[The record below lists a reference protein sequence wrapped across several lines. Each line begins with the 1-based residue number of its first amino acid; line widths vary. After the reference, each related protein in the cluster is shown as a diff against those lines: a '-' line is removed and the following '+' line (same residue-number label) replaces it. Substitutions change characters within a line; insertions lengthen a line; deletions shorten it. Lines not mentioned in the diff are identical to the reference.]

1 MKRNE
6 NRKEIIS
13 NPRRNL
19 LRAATVGAIGLA
31 NPLFGFAVESAKGN
45 PQPLPPLV
53 FGQLNHSVHQVAGEV
68 ARLLLQVLGYEVE
81 VITGGH
87 SAMYTAL
94 ANNRIDVFA
103 TAWLPQ
109 THAVHFSMV
118 SDKVEAIGE
127 IYPGHMLWGVP
138 DYVPESEVKTVD
150 DLRRKTVSGQMTKT
164 LHSIGEAAALTQ
176 SSRQIVREQGLEEAG
191 FSVVTGTEQSCFAAF
206 EAAVDA
212 KRWVVAPLWHPNFLH
227 GKYRIR
233 ELTGLNKYFEVGD
246 TARFLV
252 SKEAIRSKLSAEAMG
267 VLGRININS
276 TAVSQMD
283 ALVNLEQLT
292 PFEAAHAWLIDHP
305 TEAKQFLGITTEPAA

>member
-1 MKRNE
+1 MKRHE

-13 NPRRNL
+13 SSRRNL
-19 LRAATVGAIGLA
+19 LRAATVGAVALT
-31 NPLFGFAVESAKGN
+31 NPLFGFAAGAMEDTTKA
-45 PQPLPPLV
+45 LPPLV

-68 ARLLLQVLGYEVE
+68 ARMLLQVLGYEVE
-81 VITGGH
+81 VKTGGH
-87 SAMYTAL
+87 AEMYTAL
-94 ANNRIDVFA
+94 AKNQIDVFA

-118 SDKVEAIGE
+118 SDKTEAIGE

-138 DYVPESEVKTVD
+138 EYVPESEVKTVD
-150 DLRRKTVSGQMTKT
+150 DLRRKTVSGQMIKT

-176 SSRQIVREQGLEEAG
+176 SSRQIVREQGLEQAG

-212 KRWVVAPLWHPNFLH
+212 KRWIVAPLWHPNFLH
-227 GKYRIR
+227 SKHRIR
-233 ELTGLNKYFEVGD
+233 EIAGLNNYFEFGD

-252 SKEAIRSKLSAEAMG
+252 SKQTIRSKLSAEAMG
-267 VLGRININS
+267 VLERINLDS

-305 TEAKQFLGITTEPAA
+305 TQAKQFLGMTEPAA

>member
-1 MKRNE
+1 LKETSMTRPQ
-6 NRKEIIS
+6 NRKELIS
-13 NPRRNL
+13 NSRRQL
-19 LRAATVGAIGLA
+19 LRAAAAGAVALT
-31 NPLFGFAVESAKGN
+31 NPLFSIAAGSQADKAER
-45 PQPLPPLV
+45 LPPIV
-53 FGQLNHSVHQVAGEV
+53 FGQLDHSVHQVAGEV
-68 ARLLLQVLGYEVE
+68 ARMLLQVLGYEVE
-81 VITGGH
+81 VNTGGH
-87 SAMYTAL
+87 SAMYAAL
-94 ANNRIDVFA
+94 ANNQLDVFA

-118 SDKVEAIGE
+118 ADKVDAIGE
-127 IYPGHMLWGVP
+127 IYPGRMLWGVP
-138 DYVPESEVKTVD
+138 DYIPESEVKTVD
-150 DLRRKTVSGQMTKT
+150 DLRRKSVSGQMIKT

-206 EAAVDA
+206 EAAVEA
-212 KRWVVAPLWHPNFLH
+212 KRWIVAPLWYPNFLH

-246 TARFLV
+246 TARYLV

-267 VLGRININS
+267 VLERININS

-292 PFEAAHAWLIDHP
+292 PFEAAHA
-305 TEAKQFLGITTEPAA
+305 